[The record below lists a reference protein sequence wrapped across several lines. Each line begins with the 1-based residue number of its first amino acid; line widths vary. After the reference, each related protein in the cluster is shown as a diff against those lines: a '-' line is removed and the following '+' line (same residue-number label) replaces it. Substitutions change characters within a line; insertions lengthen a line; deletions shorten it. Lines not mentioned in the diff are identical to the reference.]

1 LTANSLSV
9 PRQYPAFLRI
19 FVIDETPNQAA
30 ANGPTDASPL
40 LGNIGNLFDA
50 PLSFGCGR
58 YESAAQVDQWPRDI
72 WLGFTHWETP
82 RQTSKGLL
90 SIYYSRPSEYCGRSS
105 VIVSHGERQ
114 STNV

>member
-1 LTANSLSV
+1 VYIHLGGLTPDEMIGVAL
-9 PRQYPAFLRI
+9 RYPAFLRI
-19 FVIDETPNQAA
+19 FV
-30 ANGPTDASPL
+30 

-50 PLSFGCGR
+50 PLSFGCGH
-58 YESAAQVDQWPRDI
+58 YESAAQVDHWPGDI
-72 WLGFTHWETP
+72 WLGFRHWETP

-90 SIYYSRPSEYCGRSS
+90 FIYYSRRSEYCGRSS